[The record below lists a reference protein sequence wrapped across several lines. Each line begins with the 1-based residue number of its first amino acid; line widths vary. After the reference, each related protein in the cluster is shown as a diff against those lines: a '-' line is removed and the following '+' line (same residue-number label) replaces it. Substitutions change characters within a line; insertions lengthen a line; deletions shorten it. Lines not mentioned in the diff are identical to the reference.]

1 MKIAIMQPYFCP
13 HIGYFQLVDSVDTF
27 VFYDDVQY
35 IKRGYINRNE
45 LKNEYKFTVPV
56 SNAST
61 KRKINEVN
69 VSWNN
74 PFFKKFKTAIEKIY
88 CKSINYNEVVDIL
101 DDVFSAKPTTISDLA
116 IDSVIKFSKYIGIT
130 TTFLK
135 SSDIDFECTVDKS
148 MNLINI
154 CKTLSCDHYINS
166 IGGQKLYDKD
176 FFFSNGIKLNFL
188 SGRNS
193 KSIIDEVFDQP
204 VDKYLESLRATYK
217 LI

>member
-1 MKIAIMQPYFCP
+1 MQPYFCP
-13 HIGYFQLVDSVDTF
+13 HAGYFQLVDAADMF
-27 VFYDDVQY
+27 IFYDDVQY

-69 VSWNN
+69 VSWDN
-74 PFFKKFKTAIEKIY
+74 PFFKKFKTTIKKIY

-101 DDVFSAKPTTISDLA
+101 DDIFSTKPTTISDLA

-135 SSDIDFECTVDKS
+135 SSDINYECTVDKS

-154 CKTLSCDHYINS
+154 CKALSCDHYINS

-176 FFFSNGIKLNFL
+176 FFFSHGIKLNFL
-188 SGRNS
+188 SGQIS

-204 VDKYLESLRATYK
+204 IDKYLESLKATYK
-217 LI
+217 RI